1 MNSKPTKAQV
11 FRQRLGSTLGLWAV
25 VLIALFA
32 SNPTIANT
40 AFLVI
45 VSTLGFIGFR
55 EYASMVENAG
65 LPVLSRSAIAA
76 GLAFIAFEVGTAWS
90 IQRNDATK
98 LLPSQNSEF
107 SSNVHDTIYIVQP
120 EGSIA
125 QLGAISIVTLFF
137 LWLTTMKLRSSG
149 KIKIASLAATFFGW
163 FYVFWLLSFIA
174 KIYYLP
180 NVQGTWFL
188 FYFILVTKFSDLG
201 AYSVGS
207 LFGKHKMAPNI
218 SPGKT
223 WEGFVGAILVST
235 LVSVVTVYLADTSLA
250 PLQGAHAI
258 ILGILL
264 SGFAVVGDLVESL
277 LKRETGV
284 KDSGSLFPGIGGC
297 LDLIDS
303 LLFNAPI
310 FYLYCRLT
318 VAP

>member
-1 MNSKPTKAQV
+1 MTSSPTKAQV
-11 FRQRLGSTLGLWAV
+11 FRQRLGSTLVLWAV

-45 VSTLGFIGFR
+45 ISTLGVVGFR
-55 EYASMVENAG
+55 EYANMVKQAG
-65 LPVLSRSAIAA
+65 VDVLFRSAIVA
-76 GLAFIAFEVGTAWS
+76 GLVFIALEVGTGWS
-90 IQRNDATK
+90 TQDLDTNVIHSTPAIEK
-98 LLPSQNSEF
+98 LTS
-107 SSNVHDTIYIVQP
+107 
-120 EGSIA
+120 
-125 QLGAISIVTLFF
+125 LGPISIVTLFF
-137 LWLTTMKLRSSG
+137 LWLTTTKLRSAG
-149 KIKIASLAATFFGW
+149 KIKIASLASTLFGW

-188 FYFILVTKFSDLG
+188 LYFILVTKFSDLG

-207 LFGKHKMAPNI
+207 IFGKHKMAPNV

-223 WEGFVGAILVST
+223 WEGFVGAIVVST
-235 LVSVVTVYLADTSLA
+235 LISVVTVSLASESLA
-250 PLQGAHAI
+250 PIRGAHAI

-264 SGFAVVGDLVESL
+264 SVFAVVGDLVESL

-284 KDSGSLFPGIGGC
+284 KDSGALFPGIGGC

-303 LLFNAPI
+303 LLFNAPL